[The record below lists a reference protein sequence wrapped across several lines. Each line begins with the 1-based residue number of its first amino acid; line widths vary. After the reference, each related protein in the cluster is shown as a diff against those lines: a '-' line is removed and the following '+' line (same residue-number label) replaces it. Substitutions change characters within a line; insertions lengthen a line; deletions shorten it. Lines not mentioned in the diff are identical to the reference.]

1 MEKEMIK
8 WIISDVDGTLLN
20 HERELPERN
29 FLMIQK
35 AQQQGVKF
43 GIATGRDIS
52 AIAFMKE
59 HHGVDVDVAVLGNGA
74 QAVNRKGEILAEYY
88 LDSQAFLKVIN
99 VLNEAKLPFMIY
111 TKTGVYAFDIDWV
124 RDSFIAR
131 SMAKHGTKLSDY
143 DAGGSLSHV
152 ACMRLKPISDVI
164 NFSQVEDIIK
174 VESFSL
180 DVEHITETKEILS
193 TIPSISCLSSFADNI
208 EITDTFAQKGIV
220 LEKILP
226 QLNATKEEVVVIGD
240 ALNDVTMFEHFPLSF
255 APENAMPIIKEKAFK
270 VVSSNT
276 NGAVA
281 DVIEW
286 AMNQH

>member
-1 MEKEMIK
+1 MIK

-29 FLMIQK
+29 FSMIQK

-43 GIATGRDIS
+43 GIATGRDIT

-59 HHGVDVDVAVLGNGA
+59 KHGIDADVAILGNGA
-74 QAVNRKGEILAEYY
+74 QVVTREGHFLAECYVNAT
-88 LDSQAFLKVIN
+88 AFLKVVT
-99 VLNEAKLPFMIY
+99 VLTQENLPYMVY
-111 TKTGVYAFDIDWV
+111 TKTGVYAVDTQWV

-131 SMAKHGTKLSDY
+131 SMAKHGTKRSDY
-143 DAGGSLSHV
+143 EPGGSLSHV
-152 ACMRLKPISDVI
+152 ACMRLKPISDLVH
-164 NFSQVEDIIK
+164 FSQLEEIIK
-174 VESFSL
+174 VESFSI
-180 DVEHITETKEILS
+180 DVEHITKTKAILSEILD
-193 TIPSISCLSSFADNI
+193 ISCLSSFADNI

-226 QLNATKEEVVVIGD
+226 QLNVAKEEVVVIGD
-240 ALNDVTMFEHFPLSF
+240 ALNDISMFEQFPLSF

-286 AMNQH
+286 ALEQH